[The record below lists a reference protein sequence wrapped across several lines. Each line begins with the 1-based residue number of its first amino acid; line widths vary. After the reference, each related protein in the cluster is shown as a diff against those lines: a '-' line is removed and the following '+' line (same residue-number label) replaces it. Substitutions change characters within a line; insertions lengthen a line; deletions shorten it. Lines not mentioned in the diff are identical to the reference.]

1 MWILLTI
8 LTSLI
13 ALYFMW
19 SNRRKDEKIEELSV
33 IVAALTNY
41 IEHKQEESDVLK
53 GRNRRDDL

>member
-19 SNRRKDEKIEELSV
+19 SNRRKDKKIEELSV

-41 IEHKQEESDVLK
+41 IEHKQEESDET
-53 GRNRRDDL
+53 R